1 MPLIRLEHR
10 MLANDNNKLFLGG
23 EFIYLRN
30 RRNAERKKERPEHSE
45 NKERINQGRARSS
58 T

>member
-1 MPLIRLEHR
+1 

-30 RRNAERKKERPEHSE
+30 RRNAERKKERPERDTARIKSE
-45 NKERINQGRARSS
+45 
-58 T
+58 